1 VRSLRDDRVEQL
13 RPAEAASVRE
23 TDTVEAA
30 LGVMRDGRIGCV
42 LVTGAEGRITGIF
55 TERDVLTRVAAE
67 ELDPAGVTVREV
79 MTPNPETV
87 KPDHPLA
94 HVVHLMM
101 VGDLRYLPLVD
112 EGGRAAGVV
121 TSRGLIDYI
130 ASLVIG

>member
-1 VRSLRDDRVEQL
+1 VEKL
-13 RPAEAASVRE
+13 EPLEAASVRE
-23 TDTVEAA
+23 ADTVAAA
-30 LGVMRDGRIGCV
+30 LGVMRSERIGCL
-42 LVTGAEGRITGIF
+42 LVTDADERITGIF

-67 ELDPAGVTVREV
+67 GLDPVGVTLREV

-112 EGGRAAGVV
+112 DRGRAVGVI